1 MTEKQKSFVYEY
13 WSKTELGRKMIASDS
28 VSNSDL
34 LFMIPN
40 NVKRMHGLPA
50 SRTYG
55 KRKSVIKRNR
65 KRQISSF
72 RLFDLISEIIEKTL
86 PKTYNNEWFGE
97 FVDFKN
103 MEFVDFKNVEAE
115 EYIFKPDYRF
125 GITPVN
131 SAIVKIK
138 SV

>member
-13 WSKTELGRKMIASDS
+13 WNKTELGRKMIASDS
-28 VSNSDL
+28 VSDSDL

-40 NVKRMHGLPA
+40 NVKRMNGLPA

-55 KRKSVIKRNR
+55 KRKSVIKRDR
-65 KRQISSF
+65 KSIILSF
-72 RLFDLISEIIEKTL
+72 RLFDLISEIIEETL
-86 PKTYNNEWFGE
+86 PKTYNDEWFG
-97 FVDFKN
+97 K
-103 MEFVDFKNVEAE
+103 FVDFKNVEVE
-115 EYIFKPDYRF
+115 EYAFKPDYRF
-125 GITPVN
+125 GITMPVN

>member
-28 VSNSDL
+28 VSDSDL
-34 LFMIPN
+34 FFMIPN

-55 KRKSVIKRNR
+55 KRKSIIKRDR
-65 KRQISSF
+65 KRRISSF
-72 RLFDLISEIIEKTL
+72 RLFDLISEIIEETL
-86 PKTYNNEWFGE
+86 PKTYNNEWYGE

-103 MEFVDFKNVEAE
+103 VGVE
-115 EYIFKPDYRF
+115 EYTFKPDYRF
-125 GITPVN
+125 GITMPVN
-131 SAIVKIK
+131 APIVRVK
-138 SV
+138 SVL

>member
-28 VSNSDL
+28 VSDSDL

-55 KRKSVIKRNR
+55 KRKSIIKRDR
-65 KRQISSF
+65 KRRISSF
-72 RLFDLISEIIEKTL
+72 RLFDLISEIIEETL
-86 PKTYNNEWFGE
+86 PKTYNDEWFG
-97 FVDFKN
+97 
-103 MEFVDFKNVEAE
+103 EFVDFKNVEAE
-115 EYIFKPDYRF
+115 EYTFKPDYRF
-125 GITPVN
+125 GITMPVN
-131 SAIVKIK
+131 APIVRVT
-138 SV
+138 SVL

>member
-1 MTEKQKSFVYEY
+1 MTEKQKLFVYEY
-13 WSKTELGRKMIASDS
+13 WNKTELGRKMIASDS
-28 VSNSDL
+28 VSDSDL

-55 KRKSVIKRNR
+55 KRKSIIKRNR
-65 KRQISSF
+65 KRIISSF
-72 RLFDLISEIIEKTL
+72 RLFDLIGEIIEETL

-103 MEFVDFKNVEAE
+103 VEVE
-115 EYIFKPDYRF
+115 EYTFKSDYRF
-125 GITPVN
+125 GITIPQNVG
-131 SAIVKIK
+131 IVKIK